1 LTLRDLCSHVA
12 VDTGWVAA
20 PVKLDVEGEADVVVE
35 KREGTCEDG
44 DTMVLVA
51 ESSISYD
58 ESK

>member
-1 LTLRDLCSHVA
+1 V
-12 VDTGWVAA
+12 
-20 PVKLDVEGEADVVVE
+20 LDVEGEADVVVE

-44 DTMVLVA
+44 ETMVPVV